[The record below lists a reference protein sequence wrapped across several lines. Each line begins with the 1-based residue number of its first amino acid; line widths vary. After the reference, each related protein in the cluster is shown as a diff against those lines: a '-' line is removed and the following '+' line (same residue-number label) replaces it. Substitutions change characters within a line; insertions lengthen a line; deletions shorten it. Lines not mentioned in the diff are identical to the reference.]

1 MAGRSS
7 IGYEIMGGLSGGD
20 LSSLASS
27 MFSGLSK
34 AGGTSP
40 STEMQQVMLRIREEE
55 LAREQAAASRAGTI
69 AWLTVGA
76 GVLGGL
82 AYALVRVLRR

>member
-1 MAGRSS
+1 MARRDSV
-7 IGYEIMGGLSGGD
+7 GYEILGGFSGGD
-20 LSSLASS
+20 LSSLASA
-27 MFSGLSK
+27 MFSGASK
-34 AGGTSP
+34 TGTP
-40 STEMQQVMLRIREEE
+40 SAEMQQVMLRFREEE
-55 LAREQAAASRAGTI
+55 LAREQAAASRASTI